1 MLQIDAN
8 SLSLARSALWSF
20 ASCVEVS
27 AAFRILILRC
37 VQSAWKKCAYIPSPD
52 RGWCPWFWVPCR
64 WWRHQALEPE
74 IHQCKL
80 CQSPLCIISIKVH
93 LSPWTCRRPDKTL
106 NDLLTDFCDF
116 WFCILSWPQLASS
129 HFVATESQLL
139 SDQFLR
145 GQSSMTRL
153 SLQTGGFTRVLA
165 VQKVWGLVREH
176 VPLIQSSWASTSE
189 SWLKLAKPLSPLTTG
204 SKHSSGSVWFQDSS
218 FVQISFEN
226 SSIKT

>member
-1 MLQIDAN
+1 MQIVYRSQDLLFEVLLAVLKSLQRFGYWFWDVYN
-8 SLSLARSALWSF
+8 LHGKN
-20 ASCVEVS
+20 VH
-27 AAFRILILRC
+27 
-37 VQSAWKKCAYIPSPD
+37 IPSPD

-93 LSPWTCRRPDKTL
+93 LSPWTCRHPDKTL
-106 NDLLTDFCDF
+106 NDLLTGFCDF

-153 SLQTGGFTRVLA
+153 SRQTGGFTRVLA

-204 SKHSSGSVWFQDSS
+204 SKHSW
-218 FVQISFEN
+218 ISMVPRFLFRANQLWELIYQN
-226 SSIKT
+226 QAIFS